1 MAALIGAEAG
11 LLWMVALLLTLA
23 GGLSAA
29 VLAATRRR

>member
-11 LLWMVALLLTLA
+11 ILWMVALLLALA

-29 VLAATRRR
+29 LLSATRRR